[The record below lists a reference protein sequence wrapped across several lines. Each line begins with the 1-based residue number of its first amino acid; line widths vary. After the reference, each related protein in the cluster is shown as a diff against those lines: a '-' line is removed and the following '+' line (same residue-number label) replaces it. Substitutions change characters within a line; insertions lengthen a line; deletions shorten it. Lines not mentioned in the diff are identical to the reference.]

1 MFRSGASGD
10 SDKWAVEV
18 AVPRSARYQE
28 RSESF
33 GGGGQAAGERGEGEL
48 KRRLDMGSESL
59 AESQKWDKVGE
70 NDGDNRECVKEQ
82 SRTQEQEGDVRWAEG
97 LDENQEERNVRAQE
111 NGIHMEK
118 NLGARRLV
126 DLSEGGE
133 SPIELGRSST
143 RWMDSAVVRSLEAMK
158 TQAGEGAGGPK
169 SGPADA
175 VGLAGERDRC
185 NPALVLLYR
194 CTFFAVGSK

>member
-1 MFRSGASGD
+1 MFRSGGSGD

-28 RSESF
+28 RPESF
-33 GGGGQAAGERGEGEL
+33 GGGGEAAGERGEDES

-59 AESQKWDKVGE
+59 AVSQKWDKVGE
-70 NDGDNRECVKEQ
+70 IDGEDTGCVKEQ

-97 LDENQEERNVRAQE
+97 LDENQEERTVGAQE
-111 NGIHMEK
+111 NEDHMEK
-118 NLGARRLV
+118 KLGARRFV

-158 TQAGEGAGGPK
+158 TQTGEGAGGPK
-169 SGPADA
+169 IGPADA
-175 VGLAGERDRC
+175 VGSAGERDHC

-194 CTFFAVGSK
+194 CTFFAVVTK